1 MSRTAFLGKGVNNPE
16 ESLNIDNTYLHVIYK
31 LNHSNY
37 LFTCLFSGFS
47 IRMWELILFVLI

>member
-31 LNHSNY
+31 LLIIVIIY
-37 LFTCLFSGFS
+37 LLVYFLASQLEC
-47 IRMWELILFVLI
+47 EN